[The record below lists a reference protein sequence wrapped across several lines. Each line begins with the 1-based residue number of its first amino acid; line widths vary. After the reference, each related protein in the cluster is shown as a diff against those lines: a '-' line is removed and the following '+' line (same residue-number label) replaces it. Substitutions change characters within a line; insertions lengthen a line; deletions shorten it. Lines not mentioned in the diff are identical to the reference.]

1 MMTLKVLAFA
11 VVKDIFG
18 NSSVQ
23 IVLKEGSTVSA
34 LRTSLEEQF
43 PGLRELSSF
52 LIAVNN
58 EFASANYPIQE
69 TDEIAII
76 PPVSGG

>member
-11 VVKDIFG
+11 VVKNIFG
-18 NSSVQ
+18 NASVQ
-23 IVLKEGSTVSA
+23 IELKEGSTVSV
-34 LRTSLEEQF
+34 LRTSLEEKF

-58 EFASANYPIQE
+58 EFASANYTIQE
-69 TDEIAII
+69 SDEIAII